1 MDLLDLWKPALL
13 VSVKF
18 LVLDTVLIT
27 DPTSVL
33 SFGIWVTLGA
43 APCDLDTFLNLWL
56 NLTSNHPQSAWIQLL
71 GTSLNCG
78 CQPVCESRTQ
88 RFGPKL
94 TLGAAPGALMH
105 FLWMLHWILLIV
117 HLNLSEPSILV
128 SATTVCCLDFLLN
141 HWPTSVWIIGPGL
154 TLGVAPTDF
163 VNLSL
168 NLTGNHIDLLFESL
182 RGLAFSESLILW
194 ICKTLHF
201 WCQST
206 FLTLDTFLITDLQV
220 AWPMGSGSL
229 FQDFTQ
235 IC

>member
-105 FLWMLHWILLIV
+105 FLWMVHWILLIV
-117 HLNLSEPSILV
+117 HLSLSEPSILV
-128 SATTVCCLDFLLN
+128 SATTVWCLDFLLN
-141 HWPTSVWIIGPGL
+141 HWTYKC
-154 TLGVAPTDF
+154 
-163 VNLSL
+163 L
-168 NLTGNHIDLLFESL
+168 NHWTRAYFRGSTKWLCESL
-182 RGLAFSESLILW
+182 TESQW
-194 ICKTLHF
+194 EPY
-201 WCQST
+201 
-206 FLTLDTFLITDLQV
+206 
-220 AWPMGSGSL
+220 WPAIWES
-229 FQDFTQ
+229 
-235 IC
+235 